1 MKTIALVIVLGGDL
15 VKSTEHMG
23 IAYIAACLREKQ
35 YIVDIIEIRDASD
48 IEAVQELIDH
58 HYDVYGFTTTCIT
71 LKYVVELSKIL
82 KRANPDRVVIYGGHM
97 ATFSGRDI
105 LNKYKQVDYIIKGE
119 GEITFCDL
127 MHCIEK
133 QEDISA
139 VKGIM
144 YRDEIGNV
152 IVNEDREL
160 IEDLDT
166 LPFPVRDQFIQHNKN
181 LQYMRLSTS
190 RGCYGNCAFCSSFVG
205 RKQKG
210 ARWRG
215 RSPRNVVD
223 EIEYLVKKYNFHTF
237 DFVDSS
243 FEDVG
248 KAGKQRIKEIAEE
261 ILRRDLTIFY
271 NCCFRAESW
280 HPEDAN
286 LMELLIASGLEKVNI
301 GFEAGNDNGL
311 RILNKNARMK
321 DNWNTVSLFR
331 KFPDIYVTF
340 GFIMFHPYS
349 SMEDVY
355 DNAAFLY
362 GTGIGQVIRHYFWV
376 LEVYPGTLME
386 QKLIQDGLILKEYDF
401 LDGMY
406 KYRFKDEKI
415 ENLVI
420 RSRKF
425 LDLQSVWDFEIFDII
440 IHTFITRLR
449 RRYKNTDIAKV
460 VDGFQDFVTRQ
471 RHEIAAFNYGFFMK
485 FYEQEAGYDLEVEK
499 IRLDEFIKEKMS
511 LISNEQ
517 YIVGRK
523 IIYMGGELVN
533 R

>member
-1 MKTIALVIVLGGDL
+1 MGKVALIIVLGGDL

-23 IAYIAACLREKQ
+23 IAYIAACLREEQ
-35 YIVDIIEIRDASD
+35 HIVDIVEIND
-48 IEAVQELIDH
+48 ISNKKAVQELLENQ
-58 HYDVYGFTTTCIT
+58 YDVYGFTTTCIT
-71 LKYVVELSKIL
+71 LKYALELSKIIKEADPKGL
-82 KRANPDRVVIYGGHM
+82 IIYGGHM
-97 ATFSGRDI
+97 ATFSGEDI
-105 LNKYKQVDYIIKGE
+105 LKNYNQVDCIIKGE
-119 GEITFCDL
+119 GELTFCDL
-127 MHCIEK
+127 MNCLEMQGDLATIE
-133 QEDISA
+133 
-139 VKGIM
+139 GII
-144 YRDEIGNV
+144 YRDLKDNV
-152 IVNEDREL
+152 INNEDREL

-166 LPFPVRDQFIQHNKN
+166 LPFPVRDQFLQHNQN
-181 LQYMRLSTS
+181 LQYIRLSTS

-210 ARWRG
+210 PRWRG

-223 EIEYLVKKYNFHTF
+223 EIEYLVKEYNFHTF

-261 ILRRDLTIFY
+261 IIRRGLPIYY

-280 HPEDAN
+280 HQEDAQ
-286 LMELLIASGLEKVNI
+286 LLEQLIKSGLEKVNI
-301 GFEAGNDNGL
+301 GFESGNDNGL
-311 RILNKNARMK
+311 KILNKNAKMK
-321 DNWNTVSLFR
+321 DNWNTVKLFR
-331 KFPDIYVTF
+331 KFPDIYITF

-355 DNAAFLY
+355 DNATFLY
-362 GTGIGQVIRHYFWV
+362 ETGIGQVIRHYFWV

-386 QKLIQDGLILKEYDF
+386 QKLLQDGLTLKEYDF

-415 ENLVI
+415 EKLVKQ
-420 RSRKF
+420 SRKF
-425 LDLQSVWDFEIFDII
+425 LELQSVWDYEIFDII
-440 IHTFITRLR
+440 IHTFITRLLR
-449 RRYKNTDIAKV
+449 QYKGTDIAKV
-460 VDGFQDFVTRQ
+460 VTDFQDFVTKQ
-471 RHEIAAFNYGFFMK
+471 RLEIAGFNYAFFRK
-485 FYEQEAGYDLEVEK
+485 FYDQEEGYNIEAEK
-499 IRLDEFIKEKMS
+499 VRLDEFINKKMA

-517 YIVGRK
+517 FIAGRK

>member
-1 MKTIALVIVLGGDL
+1 MMKIALIIVLGGDL

-23 IAYIAACLREKQ
+23 IAYIAACLRQ
-35 YIVDIIEIRDASD
+35 NQHTVDILEISNVHD
-48 IEAVQELIDH
+48 EKAVQNLLDS

-71 LKYVVELSKIL
+71 LKYAVELSKVL
-82 KRANPDRVVIYGGHM
+82 KEADPKGAIIFGGHM
-97 ATFSGRDI
+97 ATFSGEEI
-105 LNKYKQVDYIIKGE
+105 LREYNPVDFIIKGE
-119 GEITFCDL
+119 GELTFCDL
-127 MHCIEK
+127 VHCLEVHGDPAK
-133 QEDISA
+133 

-144 YRDEIGNV
+144 HRDDENNV

-166 LPFPVRDQFIQHNKN
+166 LPFPARDQFIQYNEN
-181 LQYMRLSTS
+181 LQYIRLSTS

-210 ARWRG
+210 PRWRG
-215 RSPRNVVD
+215 RSPKNVVD
-223 EIEYLVKKYNFHTF
+223 EIEYLVNTYNFHTF

-248 KAGKQRIKEIAEE
+248 KAGKERISCIAREI
-261 ILRRDLTIFY
+261 IDRKLPIYY

-280 HPEDAN
+280 HKEDGEI
-286 LMELLIASGLEKVNI
+286 LELLIKSGLEKVNI
-301 GFEAGNDNGL
+301 GFESGNDNGL

-321 DNWNTVSLFR
+321 DNWNTVKLFR
-331 KFPDIYVTF
+331 DYPDIYITF

-349 SMEDVY
+349 NMEDLY
-355 DNAAFLY
+355 DNATFLY
-362 GTGIGQVIRHYFWV
+362 ETGIGQVIRHYFWV

-386 QKLIQDGLILKEYDF
+386 QKLLQDGLTLKEYDF

-406 KYRFKDEKI
+406 KYRFQNEGI
-415 ENLVI
+415 EELVI
-420 RSRKF
+420 QSRKF
-425 LDLQSVWDFEIFDII
+425 LELQSVWDFEIFDII

-449 RRYKNTDIAKV
+449 RRYKGTDIGEV
-460 VDGFQDFVTRQ
+460 VEEFQDYVNKQRQ
-471 RHEIAAFNYGFFMK
+471 EMAAFNYEFFLK
-485 FYEQEAGYDLEVEK
+485 FYKQEAGYDIEAEK
-499 IRLDEFIKEKMS
+499 TRLDEFIKKKMNV
-511 LISNEQ
+511 ISNEQ
-517 YIVGRK
+517 YIAGRK